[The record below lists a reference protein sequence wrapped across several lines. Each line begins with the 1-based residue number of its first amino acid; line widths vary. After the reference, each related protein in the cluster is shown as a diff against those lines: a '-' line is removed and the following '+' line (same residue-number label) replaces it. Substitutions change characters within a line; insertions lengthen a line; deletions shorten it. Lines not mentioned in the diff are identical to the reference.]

1 MDIKDKRLVEHME
14 LVEQEKYLKDVSG
27 LLPDGQNKLEEC
39 EITLKPINLL
49 KRIKQKP
56 VDESKKE

>member
-1 MDIKDKRLVEHME
+1 MNLKDKRLVEHFE
-14 LVEQEKYLKDVSG
+14 LSDQEKYMKDISG

-39 EITLKPINLL
+39 EITHKPINLL

-56 VDESKKE
+56 PNESKKE

>member
-14 LVEQEKYLKDVSG
+14 LVEQEKYIKDIFG

-39 EITLKPINLL
+39 EITHKTINLI

>member
-14 LVEQEKYLKDVSG
+14 LAEQEKYVKDVSG

-49 KRIKQKP
+49 KRLKQKP
-56 VDESKKE
+56 VDESKKK